1 MEKVKLILS
10 VIAICLGL
18 GGTLT
23 SCSENDDEPAVG
35 AAKQIAGTYVGD
47 ITCSVLN
54 MELKYESL
62 AVKLVAT
69 DDATVV
75 VTIPSFGGNGHNTL
89 PPLGVDGILTLEF
102 SLHIG
107 AMPMPMTCKFI
118 SIGD

>member
-47 ITCSVLN
+47 ITCSGLTWFPFRHSVEMVTTRYHLL
-54 MELKYESL
+54 MSL
-62 AVKLVAT
+62 R
-69 DDATVV
+69 
-75 VTIPSFGGNGHNTL
+75 
-89 PPLGVDGILTLEF
+89 
-102 SLHIG
+102 
-107 AMPMPMTCKFI
+107 
-118 SIGD
+118 

>member
-23 SCSENDDEPAVG
+23 SFDVPAVKVSG
-35 AAKQIAGTYVGD
+35 DNGIYEIATTDFSGT
-47 ITCSVLN
+47 N
-54 MELKYESL
+54 
-62 AVKLVAT
+62 
-69 DDATVV
+69 DAGQFYSGMLHGTV
-75 VTIPSFGGNGHNTL
+75 
-89 PPLGVDGILTLEF
+89 VDGILTLEF

>member
-54 MELKYESL
+54 MELK
-62 AVKLVAT
+62 
-69 DDATVV
+69 
-75 VTIPSFGGNGHNTL
+75 
-89 PPLGVDGILTLEF
+89 
-102 SLHIG
+102 IG
-107 AMPMPMTCKFI
+107 RAHV
-118 SIGD
+118 